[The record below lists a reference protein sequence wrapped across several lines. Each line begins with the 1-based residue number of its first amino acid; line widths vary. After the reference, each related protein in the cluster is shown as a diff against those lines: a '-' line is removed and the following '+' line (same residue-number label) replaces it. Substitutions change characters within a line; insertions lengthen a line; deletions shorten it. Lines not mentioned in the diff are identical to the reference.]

1 MKYFDRF
8 ALCLIIGLQFWS
20 LFFRKEGADQSEAQ
34 NDSTWVVLAKIEQ
47 LQGQRL
53 GNDCTIVRIEKYYT
67 NEKIYIDSLPNDSLV
82 PYIRTRLQD
91 FDSNGV
97 PQIGKNY
104 GQR

>member
-8 ALCLIIGLQFWS
+8 ALCLIIGLQFWG
-20 LFFRKEGADQSEAQ
+20 LFFKVEVTDQSVEQ

-47 LQGQRL
+47 LQGLRL

-82 PYIRTRLQD
+82 PFIRARLQD
-91 FDSNGV
+91 FDTNGV
-97 PQIGKNY
+97 PQIGKDY
-104 GQR
+104 GKR